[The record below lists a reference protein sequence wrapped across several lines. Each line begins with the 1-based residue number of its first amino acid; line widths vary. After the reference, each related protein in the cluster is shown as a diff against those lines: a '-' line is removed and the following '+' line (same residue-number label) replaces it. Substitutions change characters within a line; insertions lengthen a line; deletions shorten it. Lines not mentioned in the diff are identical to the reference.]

1 MDRTLTL
8 GLTLSL
14 SGRYGAMGRQAL
26 QALQLFLAQNQ
37 GGLEVGGR
45 HYQLALRCLDDGSD
59 ARRCIQQYRSLCFEN
74 RADVIL
80 GPYSSNL
87 ARAAL
92 AVVEAAGL
100 VMLNHGGA
108 DDSLYTRHARRLVG
122 IASPAGNYFIGLAR
136 LVSQLKLWR
145 KRVAAVAAP
154 TPFCRAV
161 IAGLAQACEE
171 RAIARRGV
179 RLRIRQEARTPRD
192 QALIDWLL
200 HLRRA
205 RINVLVSAGD
215 FAQDLALVDAVIRAS
230 LNIPVLACV
239 AAGVAQ
245 FYTQLGSR
253 AEGIVG
259 PSPWEES
266 LEIEPQLGSTPRAFA
281 REMRAAGAGEPDYPA
296 AQAYAAGWLALAA
309 LQACGSL
316 VPDRMREAF
325 ANLRISTLL
334 GEFAIDPNSGRQ
346 IGHQVLLVQWHDGVK
361 VIIHPDAHADTGSLE
376 FPSGWRLILASLGS
390 LHLRTRRPPEND
402 NSNDA

>member
-192 QALIDWLL
+192 QALRSIGSSIYGAPESMSWSA
-200 HLRRA
+200 RA
-205 RINVLVSAGD
+205 ILPRI
-215 FAQDLALVDAVIRAS
+215 
-230 LNIPVLACV
+230 
-239 AAGVAQ
+239 
-245 FYTQLGSR
+245 
-253 AEGIVG
+253 
-259 PSPWEES
+259 SPW
-266 LEIEPQLGSTPRAFA
+266 LTPSFA
-281 REMRAAGAGEPDYPA
+281 P
-296 AQAYAAGWLALAA
+296 
-309 LQACGSL
+309 
-316 VPDRMREAF
+316 V
-325 ANLRISTLL
+325 
-334 GEFAIDPNSGRQ
+334 
-346 IGHQVLLVQWHDGVK
+346 
-361 VIIHPDAHADTGSLE
+361 
-376 FPSGWRLILASLGS
+376 
-390 LHLRTRRPPEND
+390 
-402 NSNDA
+402 

>member
-1 MDRTLTL
+1 
-8 GLTLSL
+8 
-14 SGRYGAMGRQAL
+14 
-26 QALQLFLAQNQ
+26 
-37 GGLEVGGR
+37 
-45 HYQLALRCLDDGSD
+45 
-59 ARRCIQQYRSLCFEN
+59 
-74 RADVIL
+74 
-80 GPYSSNL
+80 
-87 ARAAL
+87 
-92 AVVEAAGL
+92 
-100 VMLNHGGA
+100 
-108 DDSLYTRHARRLVG
+108 
-122 IASPAGNYFIGLAR
+122 
-136 LVSQLKLWR
+136 
-145 KRVAAVAAP
+145 
-154 TPFCRAV
+154 
-161 IAGLAQACEE
+161 
-171 RAIARRGV
+171 
-179 RLRIRQEARTPRD
+179 
-192 QALIDWLL
+192 
-200 HLRRA
+200 
-205 RINVLVSAGD
+205 
-215 FAQDLALVDAVIRAS
+215 
-230 LNIPVLACV
+230 
-239 AAGVAQ
+239 VAQ